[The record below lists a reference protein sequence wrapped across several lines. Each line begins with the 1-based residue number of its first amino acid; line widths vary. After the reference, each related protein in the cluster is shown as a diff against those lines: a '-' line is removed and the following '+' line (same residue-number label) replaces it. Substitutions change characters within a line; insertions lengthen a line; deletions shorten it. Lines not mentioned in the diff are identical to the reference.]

1 MIKLI
6 FKLFKEAYTEH
17 LNKKVEKYY
26 NIYHFS
32 MEPNHT
38 SHNNEADAFKHTYMS
53 AELTLLLGAT
63 AAYTIGVLQEDSN
76 PYNTPAERHMDL
88 HNDSVGISIGKR
100 LKKSIWHLINI
111 DDEIAENV
119 MNEMRAG
126 RLITQIT
133 QLSEGT

>member
-6 FKLFKEAYTEH
+6 FKIFKETYTEH

-26 NIYHFS
+26 TIYHFS

-63 AAYTIGVLQEDSN
+63 AAYKIGVLQEDSN

-88 HNDSVGISIGKR
+88 HNNSVGINIGRK
-100 LKKSIWHLINI
+100 LKKSIWHLTSI
-111 DDEIAENV
+111 DNKIAESV

-126 RLITQIT
+126 NLITSV
-133 QLSEGT
+133 SE